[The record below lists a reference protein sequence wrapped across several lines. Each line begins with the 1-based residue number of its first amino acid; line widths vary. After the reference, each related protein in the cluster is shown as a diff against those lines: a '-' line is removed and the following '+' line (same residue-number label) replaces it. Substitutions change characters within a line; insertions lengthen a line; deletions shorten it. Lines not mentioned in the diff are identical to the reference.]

1 MSAGREHPRTVLI
14 AGAPWQ
20 KTAWPSPHGRS
31 RGLGTGRAHV
41 RSRRQHRPAGL
52 GAGMCVLVRSGRRP
66 APRCPPIPR
75 YNVTFSEECDASS
88 RRSWKRRKS
97 PRPPSNDA
105 SAWRSPER
113 RAGPPHVFVPT
124 RPSKRTPRRSRPAHE
139 SAPAPVHSNPRH
151 AWSRLTARPVCSVAN
166 HWYDAANAPSSSCGN
181 AVVAPGNS
189 GGRSRNWLTVW
200 RARSR
205 SAVCVPTRHVDRPP
219 SPLWS
224 TRSRAY
230 RRTRSWNR

>member
-75 YNVTFSEECDASS
+75 YKVTFSEECDASS

-139 SAPAPVHSNPRH
+139 SAPAQSIQTL
-151 AWSRLTARPVCSVAN
+151 AT
-166 HWYDAANAPSSSCGN
+166 
-181 AVVAPGNS
+181 PGPGS
-189 GGRSRNWLTVW
+189 PPDRY
-200 RARSR
+200 ARSPTTGMTR
-205 SAVCVPTRHVDRPP
+205 PTRPRAHAAM
-219 SPLWS
+219 PLWRQA
-224 TRSRAY
+224 TRAGAAA
-230 RRTRSWNR
+230 TG